1 MTGAFQETIDD
12 TPRRLLRSTLG
23 KNSSDPKL
31 DNTPAIVY
39 VAPADH
45 AAALA
50 RVGDPAQVTVFD
62 PAAEA
67 AQFLRHDAPHGL
79 LYLPYPYLVPGGRF
93 NEMYGWDTAFPVFA
107 WADALPQM
115 MREQVDNQL
124 YQIRMYGK
132 VLNANR
138 TYYLSRSQPPLIAA
152 MVLRVYKAAQS
163 RPWRDFD
170 PDGVFAS
177 ADSWLAEAQ
186 VDLAAYYTYWTT
198 GDRLAEGIALSRYW
212 DEGDGAAAEV
222 MLGEPGHYDHAAAHF
237 RTMLT
242 QGGDAAEI
250 ALFFD
255 GKTEALTPLYFR
267 ADRAMRASGLDPTGH
282 WGYGGLQCLFHA
294 PVCLNAL
301 LYQMEKD
308 MAEIAGLLHREA
320 DIPDWKDKAA
330 KRLSLMKAHLLDQ
343 DTGIFHDYNFRTKQ
357 LNTEPFATFFHAL
370 WAGLYEG
377 DAALAAKAAGAVLAK
392 LEAPHGLL
400 TSNHIS
406 GSQWDAPYGWPPLQY
421 FAFEG
426 LTRAGL
432 KTEGKRIAEKFLT
445 LAKSVFAENNALFE
459 KYNMQYGNAEVSV
472 VNGYSI
478 NVSEKGTFLWTAA
491 VLKLAQGME

>member
-12 TPRRLLRSTLG
+12 TPRRLLRATLG

-31 DNTPAIVY
+31 DGTPSIVY
-39 VAPADH
+39 VAPADN
-45 AAALA
+45 ANALA
-50 RVGDPAQVTVFD
+50 RVADPAQIQVFD
-62 PAAEA
+62 PATES

-107 WADALPQM
+107 WADDAPQM

-152 MVLRVYKAAQS
+152 MVLRVYKAAQN
-163 RPWRDFD
+163 RNWKDFD
-170 PDGVFAS
+170 PDGVFENAAAWLS
-177 ADSWLAEAQ
+177 AAHA
-186 VDLAAYYTYWTT
+186 DLAAYHTYWTT
-198 GDRLAEGIALSRYW
+198 GDRLADGGPLSRYW

-222 MLGEPGHYDHAAAHF
+222 MLGEPGHYDHAIEHF
-237 RTMLT
+237 RMLLS
-242 QGGDAAEI
+242 QGADEREI
-250 ALFFD
+250 GLFYNRA
-255 GKTEALTPLYFR
+255 KEKLNPLYFR

-301 LYQMEKD
+301 LFQMEKD
-308 MAEIAGLLHREA
+308 MAEIAALMGRSG
-320 DIPDWKDKAA
+320 DIADWKDKAA
-330 KRLSLMKAHLLDQ
+330 KRLTYMKAHLLDKE
-343 DTGIFHDYNFRTKQ
+343 TGIFHDYNFRTKQ

-377 DAALAAKAAGAVLAK
+377 EATLAAKAAQAVLEK
-392 LEAPHGLL
+392 LEAPYGLL

-426 LTRAGL
+426 LKRAGL
-432 KTEGKRIAEKFLT
+432 EAAGKRIATKFLK
-445 LAKSVFAENNALFE
+445 LAETVFAENNALFE

-491 VLKLAQGME
+491 VLKLAQGMV